1 MTDLT
6 PEFLR
11 NTVFKNKNPTP
22 QQIENAMKN
31 LSQGNENVKVLTI
44 ELR

>member
-6 PEFLR
+6 TDFLKK
-11 NTVFKNKNPTP
+11 TVFKNKNPSE

-31 LSQGNENVKVLTI
+31 LSQGNCNVKVLTI